1 MSERRRTVKGNQTR
15 ESLKQAAS
23 AALEHTPFHQLRIA
37 DVTKEAGVAT
47 GLYYHYF
54 EDLTELISEVLEE
67 FIVRFED
74 LEVIERGINR
84 DDWYGR
90 LYAHIR
96 VVVEACAEQPGLMR
110 CLVEIS
116 NDSPQLAD
124 LWRKSFDRRLKLLLP
139 HMPRLFP
146 GAEWGETDGLF
157 LTYALGGIGDL
168 FFKEYFIQQLP
179 ELKARAAG
187 VDEISEL
194 ISAIYYRA
202 LFLENP
208 PKDRIHY
215 WPQLLEMTRG
225 PHKKN

>member
-1 MSERRRTVKGNQTR
+1 MSERRRTVKGTQTR
-15 ESLKQAAS
+15 ESLKQAA
-23 AALEHTPFHQLRIA
+23 ANALERVPFHQLRVA

-54 EDLTELISEVLEE
+54 EDLTELICEVLED

-74 LEVIERGINR
+74 LDSIELGIHR
-84 DDWYGR
+84 EDWYGR

-110 CLVEIS
+110 CLVEVS

-139 HMPRLFP
+139 HMPHLFP
-146 GAEWGETDGLF
+146 GADWSETDGLF
-157 LTYALGGIGDL
+157 MTYALGGIGDL
-168 FFKEYFIQQLP
+168 FFKELFIQQLP
-179 ELKARAAG
+179 ELRARSASI
-187 VDEISEL
+187 DEISEL

-208 PKDRIHY
+208 PPDRVSH
-215 WPQLLEMTRG
+215 WPQLLEMTRAPRG
-225 PHKKN
+225 K